1 MQFQVDLVDMSTL
14 SKESD
19 NIFFLLTCIDVFSKY
34 AWAHPL
40 KNKTGKEVTKAFD
53 SILKENCVPQKLQ
66 TDKGTEFL
74 NKHFQQPMK
83 KYNIHNFAT
92 ASNVKSS
99 VIEF

>member
-40 KNKTGKEVTKAFD
+40 KN
-53 SILKENCVPQKLQ
+53 
-66 TDKGTEFL
+66 
-74 NKHFQQPMK
+74 
-83 KYNIHNFAT
+83 
-92 ASNVKSS
+92 
-99 VIEF
+99 